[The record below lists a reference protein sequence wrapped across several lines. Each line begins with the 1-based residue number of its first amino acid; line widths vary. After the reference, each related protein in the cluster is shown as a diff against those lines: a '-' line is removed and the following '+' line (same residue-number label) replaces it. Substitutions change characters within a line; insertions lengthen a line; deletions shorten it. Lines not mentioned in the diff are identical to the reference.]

1 MKIEKKTNKIYGL
14 EITEKGSIMF
24 ANVNFVEVMLQ
35 HGTIYYSAG
44 KIKTT
49 LDFRLLKDTSGV
61 YYQIE
66 GEK

>member
-1 MKIEKKTNKIYGL
+1 MKIEKKTNKNYEL
-14 EITEKGSIMF
+14 EIVEKGSIMF
-24 ANVNFVEVMLQ
+24 DNIDFVEVKLQ

-49 LDFRLLKDTSGV
+49 LDFRLLQTMDGI

-66 GEK
+66 EER